1 MRLTYFFP
9 AQQITI
15 QLDTDRPVARFDSGI
30 VSYQPMTYI
39 VSLPSVDYPSMSVAG
54 TAFLSSDIK
63 RVFLRTNE
71 ILRDRP

>member
-39 VSLPSVDYPSMSVAG
+39 VSLPSVDYPSMSAAG
-54 TAFLSSDIK
+54 TTLLSPDIK
-63 RVFLRTNE
+63 RFFLRTNE
-71 ILRDRP
+71 ILRDWP